1 MFNYGHFLNVLQRSC
16 ITQVAVGGCDSEW
29 FILLAP
35 EPVEGEQKWETRSA
49 EGYYWV
55 CESEARPS
63 R

>member
-1 MFNYGHFLNVLQRSC
+1 
-16 ITQVAVGGCDSEW
+16 VGGRKARV
-29 FILLAP
+29 ILLIP
-35 EPVEGEQKWETRSA
+35 ELVEGEQKWETRSA